1 MGRGAYDNTDASQP
15 RSSAAASAIDAHHAK
30 QARSQREA
38 EAQQAVQDEA
48 KMIRSKKSRGIM
60 AARRAA
66 KEQKQGVS
74 DASKDTSKADQE
86 HTGQK

>member
-30 QARSQREA
+30 QARSQ
-38 EAQQAVQDEA
+38 
-48 KMIRSKKSRGIM
+48 